1 MAVPGTATD
10 TKIGGGRTIKK
21 RWLMGVLS
29 RFAHKM

>member
-21 RWLMGVLS
+21 RWFMGVLS